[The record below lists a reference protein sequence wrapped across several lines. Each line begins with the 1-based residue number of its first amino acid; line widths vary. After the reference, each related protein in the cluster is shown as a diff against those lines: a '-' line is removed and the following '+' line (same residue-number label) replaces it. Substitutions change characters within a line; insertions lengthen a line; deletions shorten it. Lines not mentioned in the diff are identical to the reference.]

1 MEHNSTYAPKSSF
14 AKWWDERL
22 PVARLMHGQF
32 VDFPTPRNLNYLWT
46 FGGILT
52 FCLVAQIVTGVVLAM
67 HYQPSAAEAFNS
79 VEAIRRDVNYGW
91 LLRNLHAVGAS
102 MFFIAVYI
110 HIFRGL
116 YYGSYKAPREVLWI
130 LGVLIFLVMMA
141 TAFMGY
147 ALPWGQMSFWGVTV
161 ITNLFSSLNEII
173 PGVGTAIVEWLWG
186 GYSVS
191 GATLNR
197 FFALHYLLPFVL
209 FGIVVLHIWALHV
222 AGQNNPTGLDIKTK
236 ADAVP
241 MFPYAVAKDMVGMF
255 AFLILFAWFV
265 FFLPDYLGHAD
276 NYIEAN
282 PLVTPPH
289 IVPEWYFLPFYAILR
304 AIPSKLG
311 GVIAMF
317 SAIAVLIF
325 VPWLDT
331 SRVRSA
337 KYRPLYKWA
346 FWLLV
351 IASVGLGYLGAKP
364 AEGAYVIWSRI
375 FTVYYFAHFL
385 LVMPILGIIETPTAL
400 PKSIS
405 ASVLPSGS
413 GAPAGATAAPET
425 R

>member
-1 MEHNSTYAPKSSF
+1 
-14 AKWWDERL
+14 
-22 PVARLMHGQF
+22 
-32 VDFPTPRNLNYLWT
+32 
-46 FGGILT
+46 
-52 FCLVAQIVTGVVLAM
+52 
-67 HYQPSAAEAFNS
+67 
-79 VEAIRRDVNYGW
+79 
-91 LLRNLHAVGAS
+91 
-102 MFFIAVYI
+102 
-110 HIFRGL
+110 
-116 YYGSYKAPREVLWI
+116 
-130 LGVLIFLVMMA
+130 MMA

-191 GATLNR
+191 GTTLNR

-222 AGQNNPTGLDIKTK
+222 TGQNNPTGLEIKTK
-236 ADAVP
+236 DDAVP
-241 MFPYAVAKDMVGMF
+241 MFPYAVAKDAVGLF
-255 AFLILFAWFV
+255 AFLLLFAWFV

-317 SAIAVLIF
+317 AAIVVLVF

-337 KYRPLYKWA
+337 KYRPLYKWF

-351 IASVGLGYLGAKP
+351 ISCLSLGYLGAKP
-364 AEGAYVIWSRI
+364 AEGAYVIWSRV
-375 FTVYYFAHFL
+375 FTIYYFAHFL
-385 LVMPILGIIETPTAL
+385 LVMPILGLIETPKPL

-405 ASVLPSGS
+405 DSVLRGGG
-413 GAPAGATAAPET
+413 GAAPQGAAAAPET